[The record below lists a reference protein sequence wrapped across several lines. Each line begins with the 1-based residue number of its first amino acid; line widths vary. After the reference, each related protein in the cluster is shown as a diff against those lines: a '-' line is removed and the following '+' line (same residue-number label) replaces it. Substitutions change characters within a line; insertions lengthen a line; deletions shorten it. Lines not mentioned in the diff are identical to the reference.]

1 MILETWSE
9 VLSYSFQQLWVGI
22 VQDFLPEFLAAL
34 IIFVLGWIVGV
45 LLGRVAEQV
54 IKSLRLDNA
63 LKTAGAEDLISRAGF
78 SLDSGRFIGG
88 LVKWF
93 IIIAFLVASLDVLGL
108 TQVNSFLRE
117 VVLDYLPQV
126 FVAVFIILVA
136 AVLADVLQH
145 LVSGTAKAAGISSAR
160 LLGTITKWSI
170 WIFAVLAALFQL
182 GIAPI
187 FMQTLF
193 TGVVVALSIGFGLA
207 FGLGGQDAAK
217 GYLEHVRKEIKR
229 D

>member
-207 FGLGGQDAAK
+207 FGLGGQDVAK